1 MPIHSHED
9 SVSVAAGMSQI
20 QFFSPFLSQTAP
32 RASDTPVSAAN
43 KSATHMPTALTGSA
57 SAVLPSALPN
67 SGKLAVN
74 QSLQLALNQWQ
85 QQQASLRSRSATRSQ
100 SSQAQQLD
108 GSRMDMLKERIKNL
122 RQMMMLVGR
131 DKGGL
136 RAIAMQLKQIT
147 SELRQMV
154 ASATGNDSQQ
164 SMALTVSTSAP
175 AAVST
180 TMDSTDGKSAQ
191 VSAEANT
198 SAATQEAPTDA
209 DAAAAATTGDSRQ
222 QLGST
227 LAADAAGVTGNGS
240 ALKGNLDLQI
250 LLSSIKSIQQWLKQR
265 SQQIQSDDGLK
276 KLLESSDKDMAAI
289 DRMLNG
295 GDNSDGGQSTIAVQV
310 SGADVNA
317 GAADSSSSSAQS

>member
-20 QFFSPFLSQTAP
+20 QFFSPFLSQTVP
-32 RASDTPVSAAN
+32 RGNDTPASAVSQ
-43 KSATHMPTALTGSA
+43 SATSMPAAQAGST
-57 SAVLPSALPN
+57 SAVLPSALPS
-67 SGKLAVN
+67 SGKQAVN

-85 QQQASLRSRSATRSQ
+85 QQQASLRSRSATRSR

-147 SELRQMV
+147 AELRQMV

-175 AAVST
+175 PAMST
-180 TMDSTDGKSAQ
+180 TTDNTDGKSAQ
-191 VSAEANT
+191 VSDDATASE
-198 SAATQEAPTDA
+198 ATQEAPADA
-209 DAAAAATTGDSRQ
+209 DAAAATGDSRQ

-227 LAADAAGVTGNGS
+227 LAADAAGVTGNGA
-240 ALKGNLDLQI
+240 ALKGNLELQVM
-250 LLSSIKSIQQWLKQR
+250 LSSIKSIQQWLKQR
-265 SQQIQSDDGLK
+265 SQQMQSDDGLK
-276 KLLESSDKDMAAI
+276 KLLESSDKDMEAI
-289 DRMLNG
+289 DHMLNG
-295 GDNSDGGQSTIAVQV
+295 GDNSDSGENAITVQF
-310 SGADVNA
+310 SGADVNS
-317 GAADSSSSSAQS
+317 GGADSASSGVQS

>member
-1 MPIHSHED
+1 MPIHSHKD

-20 QFFSPFLSQTAP
+20 QFFSPFLSQTVS
-32 RASDTPVSAAN
+32 RASDTPASAAN
-43 KSATHMPTALTGSA
+43 KSATSMPAALTGSA

-67 SGKLAVN
+67 SGKQAVN
-74 QSLQLALNQWQ
+74 QSLQLALSQWQ

-154 ASATGNDSQQ
+154 ANATGNDSQQ
-164 SMALTVSTSAP
+164 SMALTVSASAP
-175 AAVST
+175 AAAST
-180 TMDSTDGKSAQ
+180 ATDSSDGKSAQ
-191 VSAEANT
+191 VSDDANA
-198 SAATQEAPTDA
+198 SDVTQQAPADA
-209 DAAAAATTGDSRQ
+209 DAAAATGDSRQ
-222 QLGST
+222 QLGSA

-240 ALKGNLDLQI
+240 ALKGNLELQI
-250 LLSSIKSIQQWLKQR
+250 MLNSIKSIQQWLKQR
-265 SQQIQSDDGLK
+265 SQQMQSDDGLK
-276 KLLESSDKDMAAI
+276 KLLESGDKDMAAI
-289 DRMLNG
+289 DHMLNG
-295 GDNSDGGQSTIAVQV
+295 GDNSDSGQSTIAVQF

-317 GAADSSSSSAQS
+317 GGTDSAGSGVQS